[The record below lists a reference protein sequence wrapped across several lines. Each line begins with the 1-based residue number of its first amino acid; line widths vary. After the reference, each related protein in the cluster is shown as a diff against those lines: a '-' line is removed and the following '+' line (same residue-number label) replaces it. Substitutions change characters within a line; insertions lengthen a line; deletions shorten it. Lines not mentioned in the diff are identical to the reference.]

1 VVVKYQILIPVKNG
15 MPYLTEAI
23 YSVLRSKNLEE
34 IELEMHI
41 SDAGSLDDSID
52 FLKTLTQYN
61 NIFLH
66 FNQELSREE
75 NWNYISRFANG
86 DFVRLL
92 CADDRVADDSIARS
106 VSIFQSNNDIDIITG
121 RRRIINSEGKVL
133 LKNYGKSKLPEMQ
146 KLSGL
151 QVFKRIIT
159 SGTNILGEPSNVT
172 FRTSAFLDSLPWS
185 EEFSYCLDLSLY
197 SNALQNHNV
206 WIDSQVH
213 SDFRVHCESFSHTLA
228 FSQSKDY
235 IKFIFNQLD
244 TKKLEISKLDK
255 ALLFTKAILRNLL
268 RLVFYFT
275 FIKQNRL
282 SSGKVLN

>member
-15 MPYLTEAI
+15 MPYLAESI

-34 IELEMHI
+34 IKLEIHI
-41 SDAGSLDDSID
+41 SDAGSSDDSID

-66 FNQELSREE
+66 FNQDLSREE
-75 NWNYISRFANG
+75 NWNYISRFTDG

-106 VSIFQSNNDIDIITG
+106 INIFKSNNDIDIITG
-121 RRRIINSEGKVL
+121 RRKIINSEGKVIF
-133 LKNYGKSKLPEMQ
+133 KDYGKSKLPEMQ
-146 KLSGL
+146 KLSGS
-151 QVFKRIIT
+151 QVFKKIIT

-185 EEFSYCLDLSLY
+185 EKFSYCLDLSFY
-197 SNALQNHNV
+197 SNVLQNHNV

-213 SDFRVHCESFSHTLA
+213 SEFRVHRESFSHTLA
-228 FSQSKDY
+228 FSQSRDF

-255 ALLFTKAILRNLL
+255 VRLFSKAILRNLL
-268 RLVFYFT
+268 RLVFYFI

-282 SSGKVLN
+282 SSGKVIN